1 MEYIYA
7 AMLLHKA
14 GGKVDE
20 ASMKKVLEAAGVK
33 ADASRIKALVAA
45 LASVNIDEAIQ
56 NAAVAPTAAPA
67 TTSSGGDDATPKAEE
82 AKEEKPKDDGAG
94 EEQAAAGLG
103 ALFG

>member
-14 GGKVDE
+14 QKKLDE
-20 ASMKKVLEAAGVK
+20 ASISKVLEAADVKVDQSRVK
-33 ADASRIKALVAA
+33 ALIAALEGVDIEKAIKETVVAA
-45 LASVNIDEAIQ
+45 PQAAS
-56 NAAVAPTAAPA
+56 TAETPA
-67 TTSSGGDDATPKAEE
+67 ETEK
-82 AKEEKPKDDGAG
+82 KEEKKEEKEEKK

>member
-14 GGKVDE
+14 GKKINE
-20 ASMKKVLEAAGVK
+20 ESIKKVLEAAEVK
-33 ADASRIKALVAA
+33 VDDARVKALVAS
-45 LASVNIDEAIQ
+45 LEGVNIDEAIEKASAMQ
-56 NAAVAPTAAPA
+56 VTAVQPAAEQA
-67 TTSSGGDDATPKAEE
+67 TEKKEE
-82 AKEEKPKDDGAG
+82 KAKEEKKEEEKKS